1 MQYDLT
7 NNITSIGVKGSAIF
21 GVFTDKNLS
30 ILAKHL
36 DSSDIAKIKEIV
48 TKTSFEGKV
57 DQSICIYDS
66 SKKNLEKIY
75 LIGMGEKN
83 KYSEKTFLK
92 VVNYSETK
100 NKTKQKITYKTSK
113 LIFVS
118 SLIKKSYKR
127 NLKKYF
133 NQGSAISNGVKLAK
147 KLGDLPSNICTP
159 TYLAKTAADLGKK
172 NKKMNVKIHNE
183 KEMKKMGMN
192 CLLSVGNGSEEP
204 SKLITMQYNGG
215 SKNEKPIVLVGK
227 GITFDTGGISIK
239 PSNGMDEMKY
249 DMCGAAS
256 VLGTMKSIC
265 ELNLKINVVGVIASA
280 ENMPSGSATNPGDV
294 VTTMSGQTVEI
305 LNTDAEGRLVLC
317 DALTYVSRF
326 KPKYVID
333 IATLTG
339 AVLVALGKVASGVLS
354 NDEKLT
360 EKLKNSS
367 NISHDY
373 IWELPMWEEFQ
384 SELDSNFADI
394 ANIGKRYAGTI
405 TAACFLSR
413 FTEDYSWAH
422 LDIAGTAWN
431 EGANKGGTGRPV
443 SLLTHFILENAK
455 SL

>member
-48 TKTSFEGKV
+48 TKTSFEGNV
-57 DQSICIYDS
+57 NQSICIYDS

-75 LIGMGEKN
+75 LVGMGEKN

-92 VVNYSETK
+92 VINCFSAVCKKENIKNIFLVVDSLISKGINTDWAVRNISLQINGIDYIYSETK

-204 SKLITMQYNGG
+204 
-215 SKNEKPIVLVGK
+215 
-227 GITFDTGGISIK
+227 
-239 PSNGMDEMKY
+239 
-249 DMCGAAS
+249 
-256 VLGTMKSIC
+256 
-265 ELNLKINVVGVIASA
+265 
-280 ENMPSGSATNPGDV
+280 
-294 VTTMSGQTVEI
+294 
-305 LNTDAEGRLVLC
+305 
-317 DALTYVSRF
+317 
-326 KPKYVID
+326 
-333 IATLTG
+333 
-339 AVLVALGKVASGVLS
+339 
-354 NDEKLT
+354 
-360 EKLKNSS
+360 
-367 NISHDY
+367 
-373 IWELPMWEEFQ
+373 
-384 SELDSNFADI
+384 
-394 ANIGKRYAGTI
+394 
-405 TAACFLSR
+405 
-413 FTEDYSWAH
+413 
-422 LDIAGTAWN
+422 
-431 EGANKGGTGRPV
+431 
-443 SLLTHFILENAK
+443 
-455 SL
+455 